1 MFGNIKNQ
9 SFIFWPVGS
18 GDATTVVVAEGSIL
32 QIDINDTV
40 SAEDPDNER
49 MEVVDELEKS
59 LPKRGKKPYLACF
72 ALTHPDL
79 DHVRGFA
86 DLLKRVHIGEI
97 WFTPRVFWEYTKDL
111 SPDAQAFKK
120 EAKRRV
126 KVTIDA
132 EGADIQS
139 GDRVR
144 IIGYD
149 DLLQKDDY
157 AGFPPHLLTI
167 PGHTVTMLDGKELAE
182 SFTAFFHAPFKDDSA
197 AERNE
202 TSLAMQIELKN
213 GFAKAAGLFL
223 GDLSHPTLMRIF
235 RETHNHGN
243 EPSIQWDVLLA
254 PHHCSK
260 KVMYQD
266 EDGKEVLK
274 QDILDEFMNSQRRG
288 GWIVASSAPFPERN
302 SPGDNP
308 PHLKARARYEEIAF
322 GGFKCTGEFSS
333 PDGMR
338 ALVFTLDPNGTFAP
352 DDDGLPMTVEDSLT
366 ASVAAARGTQSPPA
380 TKVGFGTR

>member
-1 MFGNIKNQ
+1 MFGDITNQ
-9 SFIFWPVGS
+9 SFIFWPVGC
-18 GDATTVVVAEGSIL
+18 GDATTVVIAEGSIL
-32 QIDINDTV
+32 QIDINDMV

-49 MEVVDELEKS
+49 MEVVDELVKS
-59 LPKRGKKPYLACF
+59 LPKRNDRPYLACF

-79 DHVRGFA
+79 DHIRGFA

-111 SPDAQAFKK
+111 SDDAQAFKK

-132 EGADIQS
+132 KGAEIKS

-149 DLLQKDDY
+149 ELLKKDDY
-157 AGFPPHLLTI
+157 IGFPPHLLTT
-167 PGHTVTMLDGKELAE
+167 PGHSVTTLDGKALAL
-182 SFTAFFHAPFKDDSA
+182 SFEAFFHAPFKDDSA
-197 AERNE
+197 GERNE
-202 TSLAMQIELKN
+202 TSLAMRVELRN
-213 GFAKAAGLFL
+213 GEAKASGLFL

-235 RETHNHGN
+235 EETHKHDN
-243 EPSIQWDVLLA
+243 ESNIEWDVLLA

-266 EDGKEVLK
+266 QDGREILQ
-274 QDILDEFMNSQRRG
+274 QDILDEFTNSQRDG
-288 GWIVASSAPFPERN
+288 GWIVASSPPFPQHN
-302 SPGDNP
+302 NPGDNP

-333 PDGMR
+333 TDEMR

-352 DDDGLPMTVEDSLT
+352 DGDGLPMAIADGLS
-366 ASVAAARGTQSPPA
+366 ANIADARGTKAPP
-380 TKVGFGTR
+380 TQKVGFGAN